1 MKVLEVNEDGSLTE
15 LPDLQLKPESVIII
29 VDEVDKRMWLW
40 KGQNCQIRKKFIGS
54 RALSDLRKKNM
65 DSHIFLKHAIKE
77 RKQQNL
83 LLCFKK

>member
-54 RALSDLRKKNM
+54 RALSDLRKKEYGFAYIPQTC
-65 DSHIFLKHAIKE
+65 DQGEEKE
-77 RKQQNL
+77 KRI
-83 LLCFKK
+83 